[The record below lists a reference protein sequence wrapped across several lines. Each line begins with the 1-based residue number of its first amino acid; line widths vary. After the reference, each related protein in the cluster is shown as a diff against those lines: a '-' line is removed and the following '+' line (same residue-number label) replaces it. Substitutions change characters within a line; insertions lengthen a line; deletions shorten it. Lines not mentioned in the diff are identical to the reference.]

1 MSMQN
6 TINKQQLLEIPSSC
20 LDYNLRKASR
30 IAAHHYEE
38 VMKPC
43 GLRNTQFS
51 LLVATCLM
59 DNPLINDLAQ
69 VLGMDR
75 TTVSRNVK
83 PLQRD
88 GFLSIVPGE
97 DKRSRHIVVTVAGK
111 QRLLQ
116 AIPLW
121 QKANQSLQQKVGLEN
136 TQQLLETLNT
146 FANQLSGLL
155 ENSG

>member
-1 MSMQN
+1 MTEQ
-6 TINKQQLLEIPSSC
+6 TVINKQQLLEIPSSC

-30 IAAHHYEE
+30 IAAQHYEE

-59 DNPLINDLAQ
+59 DKPLITDLAHT
-69 VLGMDR
+69 LAMDR

-88 GFLSIVPGE
+88 GLLSIVAGE
-97 DKRSRHIVVTVAGK
+97 DKRSRHIVLTEAGR

-121 QKANQSLQQKVGLEN
+121 QKAHQSLQQKVGLEN
-136 TQQLLETLNT
+136 AQQLLTTLNT
-146 FANQLSGLL
+146 FGRQLSGVL

>member
-1 MSMQN
+1 MTKQ
-6 TINKQQLLEIPSSC
+6 TAVNKQHLLEIPSSC

-30 IAAHHYEE
+30 IAAQHYEE
-38 VMKPC
+38 VMKSC

-59 DNPLINDLAQ
+59 DKPLITDLAHT
-69 VLGMDR
+69 LAMDR

-88 GFLSIVPGE
+88 GLLSIVPGV
-97 DKRSRHIVVTVAGK
+97 DKRSRHIVLTEAGR

-121 QKANQSLQQKVGLEN
+121 QKAHQSLQQKVGMEN
-136 TQQLLETLNT
+136 AQQLLTTLNT
-146 FANQLSGLL
+146 FANRLSGLH
-155 ENSG
+155 NHSG

>member
-1 MSMQN
+1 MTAKT
-6 TINKQQLLEIPSSC
+6 TINKQQLLEIPSNC

-43 GLRNTQFS
+43 GLRNTQFT
-51 LLVATCLM
+51 LMVATCLM
-59 DNPLINDLAQ
+59 DKPLITDLAR
-69 VLGMDR
+69 VLAMDR

-88 GFLSIVPGE
+88 GLLSIVTGE
-97 DKRSRHIVVTVAGK
+97 DKRSRHIVVTDAGR

-121 QKANQSLQQKVGLEN
+121 QKAHQSLQQKVGLEN
-136 TQQLLETLNT
+136 AQQLLTTLNT
-146 FANQLSGLL
+146 FGKQLNNLFEDGT
-155 ENSG
+155 

>member
-1 MSMQN
+1 MTKTT

-20 LDYNLRKASR
+20 LDYNLRKAAR
-30 IAAHHYEE
+30 IAAQHYEE

-43 GLRNTQFS
+43 GLRNTQFT
-51 LLVATCLM
+51 LMVATCLM
-59 DNPLINDLAQ
+59 DKPLITDLAR
-69 VLGMDR
+69 VLAMDR

-88 GFLSIVPGE
+88 GLLNIVPGE
-97 DKRSRHIVVTVAGK
+97 DKRSRHIVVTDAGR

-121 QKANQSLQQKVGLEN
+121 QKAHQSLQQKVGLEN
-136 TQQLLETLNT
+136 AQQLLTTLNT
-146 FANQLSGLL
+146 FGKQLNGFL
-155 ENSG
+155 EGSA